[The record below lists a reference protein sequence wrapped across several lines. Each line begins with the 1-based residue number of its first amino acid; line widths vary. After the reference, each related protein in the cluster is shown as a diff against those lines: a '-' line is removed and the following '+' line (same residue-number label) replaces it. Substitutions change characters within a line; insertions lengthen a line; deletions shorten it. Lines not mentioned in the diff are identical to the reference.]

1 MNRTFSFLLAL
12 VMFFGET
19 SAQDT
24 PLDELTI
31 LSWNV
36 YMLPGIANLSKQISK
51 NHKKLRAG
59 EIAEYLN
66 TSDIQIVVFQEAFF
80 KPSRRILSKQLKA
93 QFPHQYGP
101 ANPSKLSLKTSSGI
115 FVVSKIPLKVL
126 GTSQYEACNG
136 ADCFAKKGAILLEGT
151 FQDKHFQVL
160 GTHLNAGG
168 PQWIRQEQYKQ
179 IRNLLDDFTKLN
191 VPQIICGDMNT
202 SKESKENYIE
212 MLEMMDVVDPP
223 TTSAQK
229 FTTAK
234 NSSVI
239 DYVFLKTNRSSI
251 RMNSKEVLWINPNK
265 LAVIEKLK
273 GNLSD
278 HLAVKAK
285 FSW

>member
-19 SAQDT
+19 PAQDT

-151 FQDKHFQVL
+151 FQDKYFQVL